1 VVYKLPYAP
10 IADTR
15 SRTMNSFAQ
24 IAGKN
29 NNVRW
34 MQCPLLAGFS
44 SHIYNTHIELTNNKV

>member
-1 VVYKLPYAP
+1 
-10 IADTR
+10 
-15 SRTMNSFAQ
+15 MNSFAQ